1 MARGALEVQV
11 SLELLNKIRRYFI
24 HWQFT
29 DIIVLEPGLRGEL
42 DFFAVSQTKCDTMK
56 QAIVRSPG

>member
-29 DIIVLEPGLRGEL
+29 DIIVFEPGLRGEL
-42 DFFAVSQTKCDTMK
+42 DFIKVSQTKCNIAK
-56 QAIVRSPG
+56 QAIT